1 MVIIF
6 LVIKMCTAITFK
18 TNDFYFGRNLDLER
32 SYNERVVVTPRNF
45 SLKMRCVE
53 PLKTHYALIGM
64 ATVIENYPL
73 YFEATNEKGISMA
86 GLNFPD
92 NADYKPFSDNFKNI
106 TPFEFIPYI
115 LGKCKNIEE
124 AETELNG
131 INLVNINF
139 SSDLPLSPLHWII
152 SDKTKSLTIESVKTG
167 FKIYENPVGVLTNN
181 PTFPYHLMNLNNYM
195 SLHEGASENNFSENI
210 EFENYSL
217 GLGALGLPG
226 DYSSAS
232 RFIKATFVK
241 FKSKSGSSEKESVNQ
256 FFHIL
261 DSVAMPKG
269 CVLVRD
275 GEYEYTR
282 YSSCCNVDKGIYY
295 YKTYDDFNIKKV
307 ELSSFNLDDVKLSEI

>member
-1 MVIIF
+1 M
-6 LVIKMCTAITFK
+6 
-18 TNDFYFGRNLDLER
+18 ER
-32 SYNERVVVTPRNF
+32 SYNERVIITPRNF
-45 SLKMRCVE
+45 FLKMRCVE
-53 PLKTHYALIGM
+53 SLKTHYAIIGM
-64 ATVIENYPL
+64 ATVIDDFPL
-73 YFEATNEKGISMA
+73 YFDATNEKGLSVA
-86 GLNFPD
+86 GLNFPQ
-92 NADYKPFSDNFKNI
+92 NAEYKPFNENLNNI

-115 LGKCKNIEE
+115 LGKCKNIYE
-124 AETELNG
+124 AQDELSK

-139 SSDLPLSPLHWII
+139 SENLPLSPLHFII
-152 SDKTKSLTIESVKTG
+152 SDKIKTLTVESVKDG
-167 FKIYENPVGVLTNN
+167 LKIHENPVGVLTNN
-181 PTFPYHLMNLNNYM
+181 PTFDYHLMNLNNYM
-195 SLHEGASENNFSENI
+195 SLHEGVSENNLSENI
-210 EFENYSL
+210 EFKNYSL

-256 FFHIL
+256 FFYIL

-295 YKTYDDFNIKKV
+295 YKTYDDFNIKKI
-307 ELSSFNLDDVKLSEI
+307 ELSSFNLDDAKLLEI

>member
-1 MVIIF
+1 
-6 LVIKMCTAITFK
+6 MCTAITFK
-18 TNDFYFGRNLDLER
+18 TNDFYFGRNLDVER
-32 SYNERVVVTPRNF
+32 SYNERVVITPRNF
-45 SLKMRCVE
+45 DIKMRCVTA
-53 PLKTHYALIGM
+53 LKTHYAIIGM
-64 ATVIENYPL
+64 ATVINNFHL
-73 YFEATNEKGISMA
+73 YFDATNETGLSMA
-86 GLNFPD
+86 GLNFPG
-92 NADYKPFSDNFKNI
+92 NADYKPFKEEFNNI

-115 LGKCKNIEE
+115 LGRCKNIYEALEE
-124 AETELNG
+124 VNK
-131 INLVNINF
+131 INLVDMNF
-139 SSDLPLSPLHWII
+139 SENLPLSPLHFII
-152 SDKTKSLTIESVKTG
+152 SDRTKSITVESVKNG
-167 FKIYENPVGVLTNN
+167 LKIYENPVGVLTNN
-181 PTFPYHLMNLNNYM
+181 PTFDYHLMNLNNYS
-195 SLHEGASENNFSENI
+195 SLNEGKSENKFSNELK
-210 EFENYSL
+210 FKNYSL

-226 DYSSAS
+226 DFSSPS

-307 ELSSFNLDDVKLSEI
+307 ELSSYNLDDMKLLEI

>member
-1 MVIIF
+1 M
-6 LVIKMCTAITFK
+6 KMCTAITFK
-18 TNDFYFGRNLDLER
+18 TNDFYFGRNLDVER

-45 SLKMRCVE
+45 ELKMRCVE
-53 PLKTHYALIGM
+53 PLKIHYALIGM
-64 ATVIENYPL
+64 ATVIDDFPL
-73 YFEATNEKGISMA
+73 YFDATNETGLSMA
-86 GLNFPD
+86 GLNFPK
-92 NADYKPFSDNFKNI
+92 NADYKPKDEKLNNI

-115 LGKCKNIEE
+115 LGKCENIEE
-124 AETELNG
+124 AETELNK
-131 INLVNINF
+131 INLVNIDF
-139 SSDLPLSPLHWII
+139 SENLPLSPLHWII
-152 SDKTKSLTIESVKTG
+152 SDKNKSLTVESVKEG
-167 FKIYENPVGVLTNN
+167 LKIYKNPIGVLTNN

-226 DYSSAS
+226 DFSSAS

-295 YKTYDDFNIKKV
+295 YKTYDDFNIKKI
-307 ELSSFNLDDVKLSEI
+307 ELSSFNLDDAKLLEI

>member
-1 MVIIF
+1 
-6 LVIKMCTAITFK
+6 MCTAITFK
-18 TNDFYFGRNLDLER
+18 TNDFYFGRNLDVER

-45 SLKMRCVE
+45 ELKMRCVE
-53 PLKTHYALIGM
+53 PLKIHYALIGM
-64 ATVIENYPL
+64 ATVIDGFPL
-73 YFEATNEKGISMA
+73 YFDATNETGLSMA

-92 NADYKPFSDNFKNI
+92 NADYKPKNEKLKNI

-115 LGKCKNIEE
+115 LGKCKNI
-124 AETELNG
+124 TEVKKELKE
-131 INLVNINF
+131 INLVNLNF
-139 SSDLPLSPLHWII
+139 NDDLPLSPLHWII
-152 SDKTKSLTIESVKTG
+152 SDKNKSLTVESVKDG
-167 FKIYENPVGVLTNN
+167 LKIYENQIGVLTNN

-210 EFENYSL
+210 EFKNYSL

-226 DYSSAS
+226 DFSSAS

-275 GEYEYTR
+275 GEYEYTH

-295 YKTYDDFNIKKV
+295 YKIYDDFNIKKI
-307 ELSSFNLDDVKLSEI
+307 ELSSFNLDDAKLLEI

>member
-1 MVIIF
+1 
-6 LVIKMCTAITFK
+6 MCTAITFK

-32 SYNERVVVTPRNF
+32 SYNERVIITPRNF
-45 SLKMRCVE
+45 PLKMRCVE

-73 YFEATNEKGISMA
+73 YFEATNEKGLSMA
-86 GLNFPD
+86 GLNFPG
-92 NADYKPFSDNFKNI
+92 NADYKPFSDNLKNI

-139 SSDLPLSPLHWII
+139 SGDLPLSPLHWMI

-195 SLHEGASENNFSENI
+195 SLHEGASENNLSENI
-210 EFENYSL
+210 EFKNYSL

-241 FKSKSGSSEKESVNQ
+241 YKSKSGSSEKESVNQ

-261 DSVAMPKG
+261 DSVSMPKG

-275 GEYEYTR
+275 SEYEYTR

-295 YKTYDDFNIKKV
+295 YKTYDVFNIKKI
-307 ELSSFNLDDVKLSEI
+307 ELSSFNLDDAKLSEI

>member
-1 MVIIF
+1 
-6 LVIKMCTAITFK
+6 MCTAITFK
-18 TNDFYFGRNLDLER
+18 TNDFYFGRNLDVEH
-32 SYNERVVVTPRNF
+32 SYNERVVITPRNF
-45 SLKMRCVE
+45 NLKFRCVE

-64 ATVIENYPL
+64 ATVIDGFPL
-73 YFEATNEKGISMA
+73 YFDTTNEKGLSIA
-86 GLNFPD
+86 GLNFPE
-92 NADYKPFSDNFKNI
+92 NADYKAFNNELKNI

-124 AETELNG
+124 AENELNK

-139 SSDLPLSPLHWII
+139 SDDLPLSPLHWII

-195 SLHEGASENNFSENI
+195 SLHEGVSENNLSENI
-210 EFENYSL
+210 KFKNYSL

-226 DYSSAS
+226 DFSSAS

-307 ELSSFNLDDVKLSEI
+307 ELSSFNLDDAKLSEI

>member
-1 MVIIF
+1 
-6 LVIKMCTAITFK
+6 MCTAITYK
-18 TNDFYFGRNLDLER
+18 TKDFYFGRNLDVER
-32 SYNERVVVTPRNF
+32 SYNERVVITPRNF
-45 SLKMRCVE
+45 ELKMRCVE

-73 YFEATNEKGISMA
+73 YFEATNEKGLSMA
-86 GLNFPD
+86 GLNFPE
-92 NADYKPFSDNFKNI
+92 NADYKPFHEKLNNV

-115 LGKCKNIEE
+115 LGKCKNICEALEE
-124 AETELNG
+124 VNK
-131 INLVNINF
+131 INLVNMNF
-139 SSDLPLSPLHWII
+139 SENLPLSPLHWII
-152 SDKTKSLTIESVKTG
+152 SDRTKSITVESVKNG
-167 FKIYENPVGVLTNN
+167 LKIYENPVGVLTNN
-181 PTFPYHLMNLNNYM
+181 PTFDYHLMNLNNYS
-195 SLHEGASENNFSENI
+195 SLHEGKSENKFSDELKFN
-210 EFENYSL
+210 NYSL

-226 DYSSAS
+226 DFSSPS

-241 FKSKSGSSEKESVNQ
+241 YKSKLGSSEKESVYQ

-261 DSVAMPKG
+261 NSVAMPKG

-307 ELSSFNLDDVKLSEI
+307 ELSSYNLDDMKLLEI

>member
-1 MVIIF
+1 
-6 LVIKMCTAITFK
+6 MCTALTFK

-32 SYNERVVVTPRNF
+32 SYNERVVITPRNF
-45 SLKMRCVE
+45 PLKMRCVE

-73 YFEATNEKGISMA
+73 YFEATNEKGLSMA

-92 NADYKPFSDNFKNI
+92 NSDYKPFSDNLKNI
-106 TPFEFIPYI
+106 TPFELIPYI
-115 LGKCKNIEE
+115 LGKCKDIKE

-139 SSDLPLSPLHWII
+139 SGDLPLSPLHWII

-195 SLHEGASENNFSENI
+195 SLHEGASENNLSENI
-210 EFENYSL
+210 EFKNYSL

-226 DYSSAS
+226 DFSSAS

-241 FKSKSGSSEKESVNQ
+241 YKSKSGSSEKESVNQ
-256 FFHIL
+256 FFCIL
-261 DSVAMPKG
+261 NSVAMPKG

-295 YKTYDDFNIKKV
+295 YKTYDDFNIKKI
-307 ELSSFNLDDVKLSEI
+307 ELSSFNLDDAKLSEI